1 MSLTISEE
9 QATRKELQANFKL
22 SGLTVDQVAA
32 DLQTTPD
39 YVDAVLELRVS
50 RIEDPWILR
59 NYLNA
64 AIQAQQQQPIP
75 YSRLNG
81 SPLRHWFLNQ
91 GRIRR
96 GSLED

>member
-39 YVDAVLELRVS
+39 YVMR
-50 RIEDPWILR
+50 
-59 NYLNA
+59 Y
-64 AIQAQQQQPIP
+64 
-75 YSRLNG
+75 
-81 SPLRHWFLNQ
+81 
-91 GRIRR
+91 
-96 GSLED
+96 

>member
-1 MSLTISEE
+1 M
-9 QATRKELQANFKL
+9 
-22 SGLTVDQVAA
+22 
-32 DLQTTPD
+32 
-39 YVDAVLELRVS
+39 
-50 RIEDPWILR
+50 LR

-64 AIQAQQQQPIP
+64 AIQAQKQHPIP

-96 GSLED
+96 GSLAD